1 VKIRDMKQRRRVV
14 VTGIG
19 IVAPNGIGTRAFWA
33 NAMAGRSG
41 VHPVEVFPTRGFKSR
56 IAGQALD
63 FDPLAQG
70 LSAEQA
76 RRLDRYIQF
85 ALVAAREAVKE
96 SGLEFSGVDGER
108 MGVCVGN
115 AICGT
120 PLMERD
126 FLSMTERGTGPIRPE
141 KVRPTLYQASTFN
154 VASAEV
160 ASRYGAHGPCG
171 ALTTGCTGGLDAIG
185 FALDCIRHGD
195 ADVMICGAAEAP
207 ITPVAMA
214 AFDVIGA
221 LSKRNDAPQR
231 ASRPYDAHR
240 DGFVLGEGA
249 GILILE
255 ERSHALRR
263 GATLLAEV
271 RGFGS
276 CNNAFHMTDLPPDG
290 AALARSMRLALDDA
304 RLQGSTVDYVSAH
317 GSSTS
322 QNDANETAAL
332 KSVLGA
338 HAYRVPISSLKS
350 MVGHPLAAANALEAV
365 SSVLTI
371 QRGEVPPTINY
382 ETPDPACDLDYV
394 PNEGR
399 RRRVD
404 VVLKG
409 ASGFSGIHSALV
421 LTSPGYEGGLS

>member
-1 VKIRDMKQRRRVV
+1 MKQRRRVV

-19 IVAPNGIGTRAFWA
+19 IVAPNGVGKQAFWA

-70 LSAEQA
+70 LTAEQA

-85 ALVAAREAVKE
+85 ALVAAREAVAE
-96 SGLEFSGVDGER
+96 SGLENAQVDKER
-108 MGVCVGN
+108 VGVCVGN

-126 FLSMTERGTGPIRPE
+126 FLVLTERGTRPIAPE
-141 KVRPTLYQASTFN
+141 KVRSTLYQAATFN

-160 ASRYGAHGPCG
+160 ASRYGALGPST

-185 FALDCIRHGD
+185 FALDCIRNGD
-195 ADVMICGAAEAP
+195 ADVMIAGAAEAP

-221 LSKRNDAPQR
+221 LSKRNDAPQK
-231 ASRPYDAHR
+231 ASRPYDKNR

-263 GATLLAEV
+263 GAPILAEV

-276 CNNAFHMTDLPPDG
+276 CNNAFHMTDLPADG
-290 AALARSMRLALDDA
+290 AALARSLRLALDDA
-304 RLQGSTVDYVSAH
+304 GMRGTEVDYVSAH
-317 GSSTS
+317 GSSTA

-338 HAYRVPISSLKS
+338 HAYEVPISSLKS
-350 MVGHPLAAANALEAV
+350 MCGHPLAAANALEAV
-365 SSVLTI
+365 SSVLTLT
-371 QRGEVPPTINY
+371 RGELPPTINY

-399 RRRVD
+399 RKQVD

-421 LTSPGYEGGLS
+421 LTRPDYEGGLS

>member
-1 VKIRDMKQRRRVV
+1 MDMKKRRRVV
-14 VTGIG
+14 VTGVG
-19 IVAPNGIGTRAFWA
+19 IVAPNGIGKQAFWA

-41 VHPVEVFPTRGFKSR
+41 IHPVEAFPTHGFKSR
-56 IAGQALD
+56 IAGQVLE
-63 FDPLAQG
+63 FEPLAQG
-70 LSAEQA
+70 LSAEQVH
-76 RRLDRYIQF
+76 RLDRYIQF
-85 ALVAAREAVKE
+85 ALVAAREAVE
-96 SGLEFSGVDGER
+96 DSGLDLAKVDRER
-108 MGVCVGN
+108 VGVCVGN

-126 FLSMTERGTGPIRPE
+126 FLVLTERGTRTIAPE
-141 KVRPTLYQASTFN
+141 RARPTLYQAATFN

-160 ASRYGAHGPCG
+160 ASCYQVYGPSS

-185 FALDCIRHGD
+185 FALDCIRYGD
-195 ADVMICGAAEAP
+195 AEVMICGAAEAP

-214 AFDVIGA
+214 AFDVVGA
-221 LSKRNDAPQR
+221 LSSRRNDTPHR
-231 ASRPYDAHR
+231 ASRPYDANR

-263 GATLLAEV
+263 GATILAEV

-290 AALARSMRLALDDA
+290 LALARSLRLAMEDA
-304 RLQGSTVDYVSAH
+304 RLPAEAVDYISAH
-317 GSSTS
+317 GSSTR

-332 KSVLGA
+332 KLTLGQ
-338 HAYRVPISSLKS
+338 HAYQVPISSLKS
-350 MVGHPLAAANALEAV
+350 MVGHPLAAANALEVV

-371 QRGEVPPTINY
+371 QNGEVPPTINY
-382 ETPDPACDLDYV
+382 ETPDPQCDLNYV
-394 PNEGR
+394 PNEGIR
-399 RRRVD
+399 WRVD

-421 LTSPGYEGGLS
+421 LTSQDYEGGLS

>member
-1 VKIRDMKQRRRVV
+1 V
-14 VTGIG
+14 
-19 IVAPNGIGTRAFWA
+19 
-33 NAMAGRSG
+33 
-41 VHPVEVFPTRGFKSR
+41 
-56 IAGQALD
+56 
-63 FDPLAQG
+63 
-70 LSAEQA
+70 
-76 RRLDRYIQF
+76 
-85 ALVAAREAVKE
+85 
-96 SGLEFSGVDGER
+96 
-108 MGVCVGN
+108 
-115 AICGT
+115 
-120 PLMERD
+120 
-126 FLSMTERGTGPIRPE
+126 
-141 KVRPTLYQASTFN
+141 
-154 VASAEV
+154 
-160 ASRYGAHGPCG
+160 
-171 ALTTGCTGGLDAIG
+171 LDAIG

-404 VVLKG
+404 VVLTG